1 MKRQNLIIICVFL
14 LIIVG
19 FYLVS
24 CNYSSDSIVTEEIN
38 DEIIIKDYV
47 TVYVG
52 GNVERSGY
60 FKVPSNWTI
69 GELFDYVK
77 AKYNA
82 NINDFDL
89 NMMVE
94 DNKTY
99 YLGSV
104 LLNDVLLS
112 EKVNINTATLKELDE
127 LDGIGEYLALNII
140 SYRQTS
146 PFKTIEEIKNVKG
159 IGDKV
164 YEKIKDFITVW

>member
-1 MKRQNLIIICVFL
+1 MKKQNLIIICVFI

-24 CNYSSDSIVTEEIN
+24 CNYSIDEVITEEVN
-38 DEIIIKDYV
+38 EEIIIKDYV
-47 TVYVG
+47 MIYVG

-77 AKYNA
+77 VKYNA

-89 NMMVE
+89 NMTVE

-112 EKVNINTATLKELDE
+112 EKVNLNTATIEELDE

-140 SYRQTS
+140 SYRQAS

>member
-1 MKRQNLIIICVFL
+1 MVSIFGNATQEISEQ
-14 LIIVG
+14 IVNE
-19 FYLVS
+19 VAE
-24 CNYSSDSIVTEEIN
+24 SSVVTEEVSE
-38 DEIIIKDYV
+38 EIIIKDYV
-47 TVYVG
+47 MVYVG
-52 GNVERSGY
+52 GNVERTGY

-77 AKYNA
+77 VRYNA

-89 NMMVE
+89 NMTVE

-99 YLGSV
+99 YVGNV
-104 LLNDVLLS
+104 LLNDVLFG
-112 EKVNINTATLKELDE
+112 EKVNINTATIKELDD

-140 SYRQTS
+140 SYRQAS

-164 YEKIKDFITVW
+164 YEKIKDFITV

>member
-1 MKRQNLIIICVFL
+1 MKKQNLIIICVFL
-14 LIIVG
+14 LIIIG

-24 CNYSSDSIVTEEIN
+24 CNYSSDSVVTEEVN

-77 AKYNA
+77 VKYNA

-89 NMMVE
+89 KMRVE

-104 LLNDVLLS
+104 LLNDVLFS

-140 SYRQTS
+140 LYRQTS

>member
-1 MKRQNLIIICVFL
+1 MKKQNLIIICVFL
-14 LIIVG
+14 LIIIG

-24 CNYSSDSIVTEEIN
+24 CNYSSDSVVTEEVN

-77 AKYNA
+77 VKYNA

-89 NMMVE
+89 KMRVE

-104 LLNDVLLS
+104 LLNDVLFS

-140 SYRQTS
+140 LYRQTS

-164 YEKIKDFITVW
+164 YEKIKDFITV